1 MLLAAVAMPRSV
13 HAGTT
18 DPATDPAGWQR
29 LDVPGR
35 APARFCLL
43 PDGVVTIDAERAVGF
58 LLRPIAPGEVP
69 SRAYRMVWR
78 WRVLIA
84 PPASDAT
91 AIGAD
96 DRPASLHLLF
106 AGAGSGGGLGAV
118 LRRGLRRSLLGSAF
132 SGRALSYVWGGRAP
146 AGTVMPN
153 PHLAPDGILLV
164 RRGPEAPLGVWF
176 DEQVDPAADYRAAFG
191 EAAPM
196 PTHLALSA
204 DTDDLGG
211 RAAVEL
217 LPPRFVAG

>member
-1 MLLAAVAMPRSV
+1 MLAALAMPRPV
-13 HAGTT
+13 HADTT
-18 DPATDPAGWQR
+18 DPARDPAGWQR

-35 APARFCLL
+35 APVRFCLL
-43 PDGVVTIDAERAVGF
+43 SDGVVTIDAERAVGF

-69 SRAYRMVWR
+69 SPGYRMVWR
-78 WRVLIA
+78 WCVMA
-84 PPASDAT
+84 TPPASDAT

-96 DRPASLHLLF
+96 DRPASVHLLF

-118 LRRGLRRSLLGSAF
+118 LRRGLRRGLLGSAF

-164 RRGPEAPLGVWF
+164 RKGPDAPLGTWC
-176 DEQVDPAADYRAAFG
+176 DERVDPASDYRAAFG
-191 EAAPM
+191 DAAPP

-211 RAAVEL
+211 RAAVAL